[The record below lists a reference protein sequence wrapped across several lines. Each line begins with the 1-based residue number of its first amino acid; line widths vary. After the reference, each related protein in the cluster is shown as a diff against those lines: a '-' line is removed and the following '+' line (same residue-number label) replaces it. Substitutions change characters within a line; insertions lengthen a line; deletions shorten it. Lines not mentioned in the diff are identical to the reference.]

1 MNLPNVCMLSS
12 LRSSSSDLNG
22 SGASRSSSSLS
33 VPHLYLTSPLN
44 KPKENKFF
52 FIISNNGQDF
62 CCCCCFRCCLY
73 FSSPRCFS
81 VYRFCC
87 SVAVCNTV
95 PATTLS
101 SRAAKVMF
109 GPFVIL
115 TFPGSVT
122 RKHRLLTR
130 PSDSTREFGVE
141 KMQSRGTFWYVCI
154 VVHVAGQYLVHGC
167 PWAAKSIVI
176 FNFRDFCGGES
187 SDFWV
192 GFLHFNLLILR
203 VLHTYIENKRLPI
216 ISKLN

>member
-1 MNLPNVCMLSS
+1 MLSS

-22 SGASRSSSSLS
+22 NGASRSSSSLS

-44 KPKENKFF
+44 KPKENKYF

-62 CCCCCFRCCLY
+62 CCCCCCFRSRLY

-101 SRAAKVMF
+101 SRAAKVRF
-109 GPFVIL
+109 GPFVVL
-115 TFPGSVT
+115 TFLGSVT
-122 RKHRLLTR
+122 GKHRLLTR
-130 PSDSTREFGVE
+130 PSYSAREFGVE
-141 KMQSRGTFWYVCI
+141 KMRSPGTFWYVCI
-154 VVHVAGQYLVHGC
+154 VVHVAGRYLADGY
-167 PWAAKSIVI
+167 PRAAKSIVI
-176 FNFRDFCGGES
+176 FKFRDFRGGES

-192 GFLHFNLLILR
+192 GFLHLNLLSQR
-203 VLHTYIENKRLPI
+203 VLHTYIEDKRLPI
-216 ISKLN
+216 I